1 MGEIAAGVNRDF
13 PVVSSP
19 REGSGEKGPE
29 RAADGRAASGGVSPL
44 ESLDGREER
53 RPLPAFPA
61 WIPAWIHSL
70 LAACDES
77 DGEASGCAA
86 GHLEPTSPS

>member
-19 REGSGEKGPE
+19 GEGSGEKGPE
-29 RAADGRAASGGVSPL
+29 RAADGRAASGSVSPL

-53 RPLPAFPA
+53 RSLPGFPA

-70 LAACDES
+70 LAASGES
-77 DGEASGCAA
+77 DGEAPGCAA
-86 GHLEPTSPS
+86 GHLEPTVTS